1 MKIVIDIDDNVYD
14 LVKQFEKG
22 LGLIDKQSDTVDTA
36 LMRAI
41 INGIPLPEGYG
52 RLGDLDALEASMRY
66 EVLKHD
72 LNEYG
77 CLGLVSCAPTIIEA
91 TKEGEE

>member
-1 MKIVIDIDDNVYD
+1 MKIVIDIDDEDYERIQN
-14 LVKQFEKG
+14 
-22 LGLIDKQSDTVDTA
+22 ISDVFTRIYSVI
-36 LMRAI
+36 R
-41 INGIPLPEGYG
+41 NGTPLPEGYG